1 MRLTVLLPLFFL
13 LATPLEAQLG
23 RLKKALDKA
32 QKLSDLQINEQDEI
46 ALGQG
51 ISEKIRARYGVQQDV
66 EATRYVS
73 LVGKVVAA
81 KSSRPRLPYQFIIL
95 DSDSVNA
102 FAAPGGYIHIT
113 RGALASF
120 KDEAELAGVLGHEIA
135 HITEKHT
142 VKGLQK
148 LRGIELAEGQT
159 SLRADPGVFA
169 KVVDA
174 ATEAILQGFGR
185 AEEVESDRVGVRL
198 SARCNYDAEGLVRF
212 LEVLKERNSGHAA
225 RAGLFASHPETQERI
240 DRLNAQIEGENLV
253 GSARLP
259 ERLTQFVSYEV
270 RTPAVEEEAVE
281 GARGVAGSEKK
292 EEDRRRSRFSL
303 SKITNPAGKGE
314 KSQSA
319 EVTGAGAGRG
329 VGEEEAEDPATPK
342 NPALLQVEIAQ
353 EELQRFIAEGNL
365 K

>member
-51 ISEKIRARYGVQQDV
+51 ITEKIRARYGVQQDV

-148 LRGIELAEGQT
+148 LRGIELAEG
-159 SLRADPGVFA
+159 
-169 KVVDA
+169 
-174 ATEAILQGFGR
+174 
-185 AEEVESDRVGVRL
+185 
-198 SARCNYDAEGLVRF
+198 
-212 LEVLKERNSGHAA
+212 
-225 RAGLFASHPETQERI
+225 
-240 DRLNAQIEGENLV
+240 
-253 GSARLP
+253 
-259 ERLTQFVSYEV
+259 
-270 RTPAVEEEAVE
+270 
-281 GARGVAGSEKK
+281 
-292 EEDRRRSRFSL
+292 
-303 SKITNPAGKGE
+303 
-314 KSQSA
+314 
-319 EVTGAGAGRG
+319 
-329 VGEEEAEDPATPK
+329 
-342 NPALLQVEIAQ
+342 
-353 EELQRFIAEGNL
+353 
-365 K
+365 